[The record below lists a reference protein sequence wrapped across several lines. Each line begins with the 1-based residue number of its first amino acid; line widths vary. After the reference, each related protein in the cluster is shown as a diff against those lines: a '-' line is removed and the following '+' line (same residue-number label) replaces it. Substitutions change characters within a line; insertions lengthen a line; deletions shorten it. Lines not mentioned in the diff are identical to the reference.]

1 MDPGQ
6 ENAAIER
13 HYETRALKQGEI
25 LAREKGDAARA
36 RSSSPS
42 NVPYRAFRTFVT
54 YMSVEHSGFAEQL
67 VDNSAD
73 AFIALAVDGIP
84 EITQPALSDSEERY
98 RELVENAG
106 DIIYSHDL
114 EGNYTAVNRA
124 GEQITG
130 YTREEVLK
138 LNMAQAIIPEDLEKA
153 YEMMRRKLAGETI
166 SPYQIEIL
174 AKDGHRIAVE
184 VNTRL
189 IRRNHVPVAIQG
201 IARDITARKLFEE
214 QLRQSQKMEAIEQLV
229 GEVAHD
235 FNNLLTA
242 IKGYSSLALQRTSPD
257 DRIHGYLKE
266 IKKAGDRA
274 ANLTQQL
281 LASGRKQMPQ
291 LQEEEMLPKTTTT
304 DTVALVEKG

>member
-1 MDPGQ
+1 
-6 ENAAIER
+6 
-13 HYETRALKQGEI
+13 
-25 LAREKGDAARA
+25 
-36 RSSSPS
+36 
-42 NVPYRAFRTFVT
+42 
-54 YMSVEHSGFAEQL
+54 MSVDHSGSTKQL

-73 AFIALAVDGIP
+73 AIIALAVNGTAD
-84 EITQPALSDSEERY
+84 ITEQALRDSEEHY
-98 RELVENAG
+98 RELVETAG

-114 EGNYTAVNRA
+114 EGNYTAVNKA

-138 LNMAQAIIPEDLEKA
+138 LNMAHAIIPEDLEKA
-153 YEMMRRKLAGETI
+153 YEMMRRKLAGETV
-166 SPYQIEIL
+166 SAYQIEIL

-189 IRRNHVPVAIQG
+189 IHRNHVPVGIQG
-201 IARDITARKLFEE
+201 IARDVTARKLFEE
-214 QLRQSQKMEAIEQLV
+214 QLRQSQKMEAIEQLI

-257 DRIHGYLKE
+257 DRIHGYLEE

-281 LASGRKQMPQ
+281 LVFGRKQMPQ
-291 LQEEEMLPKTTTT
+291 LQDEEMLPETTTT

>member
-1 MDPGQ
+1 MDPRQG
-6 ENAAIER
+6 NAAIER

-42 NVPYRAFRTFVT
+42 NVSYRAFRTSVI
-54 YMSVEHSGFAEQL
+54 YMSVDHSGSTKQL

-73 AFIALAVDGIP
+73 AIIALAVNGTAD
-84 EITQPALSDSEERY
+84 ITEQALRDSEEHY
-98 RELVENAG
+98 RELVETAG

-114 EGNYTAVNRA
+114 EGNYTAVNKA

-138 LNMAQAIIPEDLEKA
+138 LNMAHAIIPEDLEKA
-153 YEMMRRKLAGETI
+153 YEMMRRKLAGETV
-166 SPYQIEIL
+166 SAYQIEIL

-189 IRRNHVPVAIQG
+189 IHRNHVPVGIQG
-201 IARDITARKLFEE
+201 IARDVTARKLFEE
-214 QLRQSQKMEAIEQLV
+214 QLRQSQKMEAIEQLI

-257 DRIHGYLKE
+257 DRIHGYLEE

-281 LASGRKQMPQ
+281 LVFGRKQMPQ
-291 LQEEEMLPKTTTT
+291 LQDEEMLPETTTT